1 MFLELFPLSPRSICV
16 VRFGAQGLG
25 RTATFLPT
33 LRKSIRT
40 ATELFAMLDRES
52 AIPTD
57 SGLIPEG
64 LIQGKIEFKD
74 VNFNHSQEPALKVNE
89 LLLLYFFH

>member
-1 MFLELFPLSPRSICV
+1 MK
-16 VRFGAQGLG
+16 FGAQGLG

-33 LRKSIRT
+33 LRKSIRS
-40 ATELFAMLDRES
+40 AMELFATLDRES

-64 LIQGKIEFKD
+64 PTQGKIEFKE
-74 VNFNHSQEPALKVNE
+74 VNFNHNQEPALKVNE
-89 LLLLYFFH
+89 PLL

>member
-1 MFLELFPLSPRSICV
+1 MK
-16 VRFGAQGLG
+16 FGAQGLG

-33 LRKSIRT
+33 LRKSIRS
-40 ATELFAMLDRES
+40 AMELFALLDRES
-52 AIPTD
+52 KIPTD
-57 SGLIPEG
+57 GGFVPEG
-64 LIQGKIEFKD
+64 PIQGNIEFKE